1 MTGGMQAGCKRDVCG
16 MLDRCVGPGLP
27 VLLEGWAN
35 CLPLLFWLLRQ
46 HLAHLVARN
55 SKPVCD
61 GGLRVA

>member
-1 MTGGMQAGCKRDVCG
+1 
-16 MLDRCVGPGLP
+16 MLGRQLGPELP

-46 HLAHLVARN
+46 RLAHLITGDLEAVG
-55 SKPVCD
+55 D